1 MVHNFRVHVDE
12 TRVWET
18 DFSLLLM
25 EPMMKG
31 IFSVTKGLFSGL
43 GHGCCALFLS
53 SLKWSG
59 IDSFLPLATKS
70 RML

>member
-43 GHGCCALFLS
+43 GMVVVPCF
-53 SLKWSG
+53 
-59 IDSFLPLATKS
+59 
-70 RML
+70 